1 VHHFRVAKKQQHQ
14 RADEGRKAVF
24 RIPTTAYL
32 AIGLL
37 TICVTP
43 IALGEIGGFQW
54 LYVFPL
60 ALLVF
65 VARTRTVA
73 TREGLH
79 VRTVFG
85 QRELPWSSLKGLA
98 IHKARVRAVLG
109 DDTQVSLPT
118 VRTRHLP
125 VMALVSEGK
134 IKDPSGVLSDE
145 ELAGRKSGAGAQ
157 GGSGSAGVS
166 GDVSASVSA
175 GTPASGDAP
184 SPAAASTQ
192 DAAPEPGSATTPD
205 SAPATTPDSATTP
218 EPNPASGTVPEP
230 TASPATGDA
239 EPAASETAGGTGKP
253 SE

>member
-1 VHHFRVAKKQQHQ
+1 MAKKQQHQ

-98 IHKARVRAVLG
+98 IHKARVRAVLK

-125 VMALVSEGK
+125 VLALVSEGK

-145 ELAGRKSGAGAQ
+145 ELTGRK
-157 GGSGSAGVS
+157 
-166 GDVSASVSA
+166 
-175 GTPASGDAP
+175 PDAP
-184 SPAAASTQ
+184 EAEAAQAAAS
-192 DAAPEPGSATTPD
+192 DAKPD
-205 SAPATTPDSATTP
+205 PVAATP
-218 EPNPASGTVPEP
+218 EHQPNADSGTAAE
-230 TASPATGDA
+230 TAESPSGGDTK
-239 EPAASETAGGTGKP
+239 PAASETGGGSGKP

>member
-1 VHHFRVAKKQQHQ
+1 MAKKQQDQ
-14 RADEGRKAVF
+14 RADDGRKAVF

-37 TICVTP
+37 TVCVTP

-73 TREGLH
+73 NREGLQ

-85 QRELPWSSLKGLA
+85 QRDLPWSSLKGLA
-98 IHKARVRAVLG
+98 ITNKARVRAVLG
-109 DDTQVSLPT
+109 DDTQVALPT

-125 VMALVSEGK
+125 VLALVSEGK

-145 ELAGRKSGAGAQ
+145 ELTGQK
-157 GGSGSAGVS
+157 
-166 GDVSASVSA
+166 
-175 GTPASGDAP
+175 
-184 SPAAASTQ
+184 PAAETAP
-192 DAAPEPGSATTPD
+192 DAAQDPGPE
-205 SAPATTPDSATTP
+205 SAPDPSSEPAEPKPSA
-218 EPNPASGTVPEP
+218 
-230 TASPATGDA
+230 DA
-239 EPAASETAGGTGKP
+239 EQTSGGNGKP
-253 SE
+253 AE

>member
-1 VHHFRVAKKQQHQ
+1 MHHSCVAKKQQEQ

-37 TICVTP
+37 TVCVTP

-60 ALLVF
+60 GLLVF

-85 QRELPWSSLKGLA
+85 KRDLPWSSLKGLA
-98 IHKARVRAVLG
+98 ITNKARVRAVLG

-125 VMALVSEGK
+125 VLALVSEGK

-145 ELAGRKSGAGAQ
+145 ELTGQK
-157 GGSGSAGVS
+157 
-166 GDVSASVSA
+166 
-175 GTPASGDAP
+175 
-184 SPAAASTQ
+184 PAAAEPAQ
-192 DAAPEPGSATTPD
+192 DAAPEPA
-205 SAPATTPDSATTP
+205 AEA
-218 EPNPASGTVPEP
+218 VPEP
-230 TASPATGDA
+230 AEPEPSADA
-239 EPAASETAGGTGKP
+239 ERTGGGNGKP
-253 SE
+253 AE